1 MYLLDTDA
9 FALTSPTSGLH
20 GTDVEK
26 WRDWVRRNDAGLY
39 LSVITIMEVSFGIE
53 KLATKGAR
61 RKATYLA
68 RWLAVA
74 ETAYRGRIMPVTMEI
89 AHLAGELC
97 GAVAAGTLPSSE
109 DATIAATASV
119 YGLHLLSRNRN
130 HMQALKGALDRS
142 AHRSLR

>member
-68 RWLAVA
+68 RWRAVA
-74 ETAYRGRIMPVTMEI
+74 ETAYRGRIMPVTIEI
-89 AHLAGELC
+89 AQLARELLC

-109 DATIAATASV
+109 DAIIAATASV
-119 YGLHLLSRNRN
+119 
-130 HMQALKGALDRS
+130 
-142 AHRSLR
+142 